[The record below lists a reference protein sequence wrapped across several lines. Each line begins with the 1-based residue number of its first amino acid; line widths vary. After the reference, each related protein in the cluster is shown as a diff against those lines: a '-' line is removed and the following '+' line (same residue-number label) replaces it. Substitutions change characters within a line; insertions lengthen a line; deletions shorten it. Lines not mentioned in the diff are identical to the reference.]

1 MLVTLTIDN
10 INIKLGFD
18 GMSDKTIAFIKDK
31 IHESLDPLDPNRYR
45 NRLYHQYDKYGR
57 RVWDGRFKI
66 CDLKNNLVPT
76 GLFDELDT
84 VLRSLK
90 NYKIHYKINDVRG
103 SEFSADIPE
112 HISFKGNGKEKDI
125 TLRDY
130 QQEAVENAL
139 HEQLGVVLSSTNS
152 GKTMIAI
159 SIFSLLLDKLEP
171 GQHLLFIA
179 PNVSIMTQVYHKF
192 QHYLGDDNI
201 GIWGNSQCDINHP
214 IVCATIQTMASA
226 LKKPQIKITKP
237 EEKWLQRLDEVYG
250 PDIVSHGGNPRAN
263 LKLLALNF
271 VPKFKYESDYKDR
284 FQEMYTATNNDDEVR
299 ELIDAYRKKYIKTM
313 EKKNKKGFG
322 KYHQALT
329 FLDSVR
335 GIVCDE
341 VHFAGADSYWK
352 VVTKCNNARLRI
364 GMTGT
369 IDKSLNIKTKRI
381 KALFGS
387 LLINI
392 SNKQM
397 ITRGVSAKPHIIG
410 VPCYEPKDLDV
421 TVESLLQK
429 EHSNVSP
436 DLRRYQLA
444 YKYGVIDNEDRNR
457 LIAELAYKSSL
468 KIGDKTVL
476 IIVNS
481 LEQGDNI
488 CEQLDKLHANYE
500 YIKGEDN
507 NEIREQ
513 ALSNVKQGKT
523 NILLGTKIIDTGI
536 DVANFKVLI
545 EASAGKSYISLLHRI
560 GRILRVQRDKMDV
573 YVFDIVDKTSTSL
586 WKHAERRFHIYKE
599 QGFDIK

>member
-1 MLVTLTIDN
+1 
-10 INIKLGFD
+10 
-18 GMSDKTIAFIKDK
+18 MSDKTIAFIKDK

-45 NRLYHQYDKYGR
+45 NRLYHQYDKYGH

-90 NYKIHYKINDVRG
+90 NYNIHYEINDVRG

-112 HISFKGNGKEKDI
+112 HISFKGHGKEKDI

-159 SIFSLLLDKLEP
+159 SIFSLLLNKLGP

-201 GIWGNSQCDINHP
+201 GIWGNSQRDINHP

-250 PDIVSHGGNPRAN
+250 PDIVNHGGNPRAN

-369 IDKSLNIKTKRI
+369 IDKSQNIKTKRI

-444 YKYGVIDNEDRNR
+444 YKYGVIGNEARNR

-500 YIKGEDN
+500 YIRGEDN

-523 NILLGTKIIDTGI
+523 NILLGTSIINTGI
-536 DVANFKVLI
+536 DIPNFKVLI
-545 EASAGKSYISLLHRI
+545 EASAGKSYISLLQRI
-560 GRILRVQRDKMDV
+560 GRILRVQKDKMDV